1 MFFNIRFLYL
11 FLIASL
17 ITVSSQIIA
26 LYEKMDLTFTLEQ
39 REQQR
44 IIENAEARGQERLNT
59 LVKFLLRDG
68 SIQDLEKSGSDET
81 YRQELYQ
88 EFHL

>member
-1 MFFNIRFLYL
+1 MWESAKR
-11 FLIASL
+11 
-17 ITVSSQIIA
+17 
-26 LYEKMDLTFTLEQ
+26 LEQ

-44 IIENAEARGQERLNT
+44 IINEAEARGQERLNT

-68 SIQDLEKSGSDET
+68 RIQDLEKSVSDET